1 MSDQPRDPNVGSS
14 SSPSEAAQ
22 RLARAR
28 ALAERFARAF
38 GYPDAQRVQ
47 LSGPPLEGP
56 LVLDRDG
63 TRVEVYRWLGYGRGA
78 TSIQVELALDDED
91 ASVYGT
97 LGDRGLGPW
106 KPSELP

>member
-1 MSDQPRDPNVGSS
+1 MSDKHRDPNAGSS
-14 SSPSEAAQ
+14 SSRSDAAQ
-22 RLARAR
+22 RLALAR
-28 ALAERFARAF
+28 GLAERFARTF
-38 GYPDAQRVQ
+38 GYPDAQRAQ
-47 LSGPPLEGP
+47 LLGPPLEGP

-63 TRVEVYRWLGYGRGA
+63 AWVEIYRWLGHGRGA
-78 TSIQVELALDDED
+78 TSIQVELALDDDD